1 MAKKKFALWKSIT
14 LISTGVVL
22 STAMGIGTGVALS
35 YKGLLDVFFSKSDY
49 TPSDGEKEKCEEV
62 SREGIVLLKNE
73 DNLLPLD
80 NKKQN
85 KVGFLGQDSVDFVYG
100 GSGSGS
106 VDTALAPTLKES
118 FERAGFSVDETLWD
132 FYSTGAGSSYRKSV
146 ISAQGTGSFNVN
158 EVPQSVYT
166 QDVKDS
172 IKTDDVLFC
181 CIGRSGGESFDLP
194 LNIISNGYT
203 LSGGNYLYLQVDDNE
218 RAMMKMACEASENV
232 VLIVNTN
239 NAVELGFLEEE
250 EFKNI
255 KSVLW
260 VPGVGQEGLYALGDI
275 VSGKVNPSGR
285 LVDTW
290 AYDSTSA
297 PSFKNMGS
305 FSLSGVNFPT
315 ANNENKYNK
324 ARQYIVYEEGIYVG
338 YKYYETRYEDAILN
352 RQNTGDFNYETQ
364 VQYPFGYGLSYS
376 SFEWKDFS
384 VTEKDDTF
392 EINVTVENVGE
403 KEGKDVVEIYMQS
416 PYTQYDIDHGI
427 EKAAVELVGFAKTK
441 NLMPKDGFTKEYYS
455 ETVTISVDKEN
466 LAAYDADGAKTYIR
480 DAGQYYFTAAR
491 DAHEAAENILKKKG
505 ADTKGDISMVDDS
518 YHPETLD
525 TTSFKKS
532 KATGKDITN
541 HFDDADPTYYG
552 EEKPTYVSRNDW
564 MGTLPTSSYKEGT
577 WAVNQTLNDALNWN
591 RSDDVIKDDVE
602 MPINSSGTSLTIHD
616 AVVDGVLKDYDDEIW
631 DQLVNQISQKKMLE
645 LVRMGGYA
653 TISLKSIDL
662 PATQDKDGPSGISG
676 TLVGGI
682 SCMAWPVEVMMA
694 ATWNETLIEEMGIII
709 GDDSIQAG
717 VAGWYAPG
725 ADIHRSPYSGR
736 NFEYYSEDGFLSG
749 KIGAAE
755 VRGVRSRGVI
765 AYMKHFALNDQ
776 ETGRSGGVV
785 MANEQSIREIFL
797 KGFEMIV
804 TEGGC
809 TAAMAGMNRV
819 GAAWAG
825 AHKGL
830 MTDVLREEW
839 GFKGMVITDQA
850 SVSAMFYE
858 DIISGLYAG
867 TDMWLN
873 TGSTYWNLEDFYT
886 GATSNGRIM
895 QSVHKAAKNIIY
907 AVTFSNANA
916 DMNYQIGDELNGNIA
931 TTTILPWKTWLTIA
945 DVVVFAGSLALI
957 GYSVFRMIQNKKLIA
972 D

>member
-22 STAMGIGTGVALS
+22 STAMGVGTSVALS
-35 YKGLLDVFFSKSDY
+35 YKGLLDVFFSKSNY

-62 SREGIVLLKNE
+62 AREGIVLLKNE

-250 EFKNI
+250 EFKNV

-338 YKYYETRYEDAILN
+338 YKYYETRYEDALLH
-352 RQNTGDFNYETQ
+352 RQNTGDFNYETE
-364 VQYPFGYGLSYS
+364 VQ
-376 SFEWKDFS
+376 
-384 VTEKDDTF
+384 
-392 EINVTVENVGE
+392 
-403 KEGKDVVEIYMQS
+403 
-416 PYTQYDIDHGI
+416 
-427 EKAAVELVGFAKTK
+427 
-441 NLMPKDGFTKEYYS
+441 
-455 ETVTISVDKEN
+455 
-466 LAAYDADGAKTYIR
+466 
-480 DAGQYYFTAAR
+480 
-491 DAHEAAENILKKKG
+491 
-505 ADTKGDISMVDDS
+505 
-518 YHPETLD
+518 
-525 TTSFKKS
+525 
-532 KATGKDITN
+532 
-541 HFDDADPTYYG
+541 
-552 EEKPTYVSRNDW
+552 
-564 MGTLPTSSYKEGT
+564 
-577 WAVNQTLNDALNWN
+577 
-591 RSDDVIKDDVE
+591 
-602 MPINSSGTSLTIHD
+602 
-616 AVVDGVLKDYDDEIW
+616 
-631 DQLVNQISQKKMLE
+631 
-645 LVRMGGYA
+645 
-653 TISLKSIDL
+653 
-662 PATQDKDGPSGISG
+662 
-676 TLVGGI
+676 
-682 SCMAWPVEVMMA
+682 
-694 ATWNETLIEEMGIII
+694 
-709 GDDSIQAG
+709 
-717 VAGWYAPG
+717 
-725 ADIHRSPYSGR
+725 
-736 NFEYYSEDGFLSG
+736 
-749 KIGAAE
+749 
-755 VRGVRSRGVI
+755 
-765 AYMKHFALNDQ
+765 
-776 ETGRSGGVV
+776 
-785 MANEQSIREIFL
+785 
-797 KGFEMIV
+797 
-804 TEGGC
+804 
-809 TAAMAGMNRV
+809 
-819 GAAWAG
+819 
-825 AHKGL
+825 
-830 MTDVLREEW
+830 
-839 GFKGMVITDQA
+839 
-850 SVSAMFYE
+850 
-858 DIISGLYAG
+858 
-867 TDMWLN
+867 
-873 TGSTYWNLEDFYT
+873 
-886 GATSNGRIM
+886 
-895 QSVHKAAKNIIY
+895 
-907 AVTFSNANA
+907 
-916 DMNYQIGDELNGNIA
+916 
-931 TTTILPWKTWLTIA
+931 
-945 DVVVFAGSLALI
+945 
-957 GYSVFRMIQNKKLIA
+957 
-972 D
+972 